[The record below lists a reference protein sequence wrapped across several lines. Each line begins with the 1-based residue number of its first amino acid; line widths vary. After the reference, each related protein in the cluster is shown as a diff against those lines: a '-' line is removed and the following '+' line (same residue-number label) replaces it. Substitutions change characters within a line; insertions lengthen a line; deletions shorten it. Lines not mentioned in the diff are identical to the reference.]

1 VTERPIHGHTQT
13 GRAITDAE
21 VEKYAAEAEAGYD
34 VDELLSRRPK
44 RGRPSL
50 GTSPA
55 SVESVRLDPELQHD
69 LVERAISESRT
80 TSAVIRDAL
89 RDYLSHSGPN

>member
-1 VTERPIHGHTQT
+1 MSEHPIYGHTQR
-13 GRAITDAE
+13 GKAITDAE
-21 VEKYAAEAEAGYD
+21 VEKHATEAEAGYD
-34 VDELLSRRPK
+34 VDELLSRRVK

-50 GTSPA
+50 GTAPA

-69 LVERAISESRT
+69 LVERATLEGRT

-89 RDYLSHSGPN
+89 RDYLSHTG